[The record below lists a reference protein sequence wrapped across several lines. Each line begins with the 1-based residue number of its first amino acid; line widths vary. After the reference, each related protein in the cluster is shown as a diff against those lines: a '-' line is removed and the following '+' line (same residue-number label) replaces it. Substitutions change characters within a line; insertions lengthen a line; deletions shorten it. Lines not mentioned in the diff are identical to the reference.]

1 MAGEMGEA
9 WDGNI
14 AGKRYYRHEPG
25 HGKKIL
31 WQRLPLHPA
40 GAGAVLPGK
49 SEQCRCTDF
58 PSIPDFS
65 SVCS

>member
-1 MAGEMGEA
+1 MGEA

-49 SEQCRCTDF
+49 SEQCQCTGF
-58 PSIPDFS
+58 P
-65 SVCS
+65 